1 MATPKKKGEQ
11 SIHECLHPELSRV
24 DELEVHV
31 QELRLVIS
39 RQSKMLFELKN
50 YIDDIGLRIDVHAVK
65 LSDIR
70 DKEAEERDK

>member
-11 SIHECLHPELSRV
+11 SIHECNHPELSRV

-39 RQSKMLFELKN
+39 R
-50 YIDDIGLRIDVHAVK
+50 
-65 LSDIR
+65 
-70 DKEAEERDK
+70 